1 MKNYLT
7 YFLCLTGAFIASCGN
22 KEHPDTPATG
32 AENKVNFVTSITSAT
47 GRTTTAEETFVT
59 QFATGDPIGIY
70 ATGAAAGNYNVKHT
84 VNGDN
89 GTLSSEEG
97 VYYNGMGDTT
107 ADFYAYYP
115 WSDQSASANNSVV
128 TFSVQTDQNAA
139 DRFNGSDFMTAITT
153 GVPDGTEDVSLKFN
167 HRLAMIQ
174 VEVTSTNS
182 ANTVSAVSINNVRT
196 GAIWT
201 YATDQVTVTEE
212 TATLTMWNKRNDGT
226 LFWALLPEQTI
237 AAGVNMMDITVKTAA
252 GEEKGYVFTTSAPIG
267 LKANTVKKFR
277 IGIGEKVVSYST
289 ELTVNNWTADSEV
302 VEGNGELIAPKT
314 LLETEGFANFRWT
327 EIERNKEEITA
338 GGWYRFQANAEDKVE
353 WLQTEQMLHL
363 NRATIPGWHNG
374 TFYFAATDVIKGKYA
389 LKFKA
394 KSTQRE
400 TDTDQKKNQ
409 LRLGA
414 YMKGEP
420 YVTNAT
426 TGATNNDYFAI
437 IQNGENRVTTV
448 YTQILTYDT
457 MGDYTVTFDLGQ
469 VSTIHNGTA
478 ANVTEESKSVPTAD
492 MLKTVIFYI
501 SANVAAI
508 DFWIDDVSITPA
520 N

>member
-7 YFLCLTGAFIASCGN
+7 YSLCMAAAFLASCGN
-22 KEHPDTPATG
+22 KDNPDTPETETA
-32 AENKVNFVTSITSAT
+32 AKVNFVTSIVSSTE
-47 GRTTTAEETFVT
+47 RTATAEGTFVT
-59 QFATGDPIGIY
+59 QFATGDQVGVY

-97 VYYNGMGDTT
+97 VYYNGMGDAT

-115 WSDQSASANNSVV
+115 WCDQSASGNTGVV
-128 TFSVQTDQNAA
+128 TFNVNADQNSAEL
-139 DRFNGSDFMTAITT
+139 FNGSDFMTAITT
-153 GVPDGTEDVSLKFN
+153 GVPDGTEDVNLKFS

-174 VEVTSTNS
+174 VEVEATSS
-182 ANTVSAVSINNVRT
+182 INTVSTIHINNVRT
-196 GAIWT
+196 GATWT
-201 YATDQVTVTEE
+201 YATDQMAVTEE
-212 TATLTMWNKRNDGT
+212 TGNLNMWNKRTDGT

-237 AAGVNMMDITVKTAA
+237 AAGANLMDITVKTRT
-252 GEEKGYVFTTSAPIG
+252 GEEKSYIFTTSAAIG

-289 ELTVNNWTADSEV
+289 ELTVSNWTADSDV
-302 VEGNGELIAPKT
+302 VEGNGSLIFPKT
-314 LLETEGFANFRWT
+314 LLSTESFANFSWT
-327 EIERNKEEITA
+327 EIQKTKEEITA
-338 GGWYRFQANAEDKVE
+338 GGWYRFQANADDKVE

-363 NRATIPGWHNG
+363 NRATITGWHNG

-437 IQNGENRVTTV
+437 IQNGENRVTTI
-448 YTQILTYDT
+448 YTQILAYDAMDT
-457 MGDYTVTFDLGQ
+457 YTVTFDLGE
-469 VSTIHNGTA
+469 VSTVHNGTA
-478 ANVTEESKSVPTAD
+478 ANVTEASKSVPTAD